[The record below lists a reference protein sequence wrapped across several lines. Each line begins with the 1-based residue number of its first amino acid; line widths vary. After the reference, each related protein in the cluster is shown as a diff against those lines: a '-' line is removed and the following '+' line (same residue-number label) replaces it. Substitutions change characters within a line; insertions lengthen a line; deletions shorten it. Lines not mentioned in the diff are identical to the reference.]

1 MPQSKIEQV
10 CQKLQAHVQQQLN
23 SAQKVEVGIIDDA
36 EVATYASYV
45 EFGWVQ
51 RVTAKQAGWFIG
63 QGVDHPPKVGS
74 ALVNP
79 ARPFLRATAAA
90 CGKKWAQVF
99 ERTIKAGGV
108 DALPT
113 ALQLVGMQASGD
125 VKQTLINGGT
135 ERDSF
140 NPRSGLTME
149 LYAQEA
155 AGHST
160 DGTGNLETDKPLV
173 KTGTLLNAIGFQIS

>member
-90 CGKKWAQVF
+90 CGKKRRPQIVKKF
-99 ERTIKAGGV
+99 F
-108 DALPT
+108 DSS
-113 ALQLVGMQASGD
+113 QLFS
-125 VKQTLINGGT
+125 TLAHLI
-135 ERDSF
+135 
-140 NPRSGLTME
+140 
-149 LYAQEA
+149 
-155 AGHST
+155 
-160 DGTGNLETDKPLV
+160 V
-173 KTGTLLNAIGFQIS
+173 